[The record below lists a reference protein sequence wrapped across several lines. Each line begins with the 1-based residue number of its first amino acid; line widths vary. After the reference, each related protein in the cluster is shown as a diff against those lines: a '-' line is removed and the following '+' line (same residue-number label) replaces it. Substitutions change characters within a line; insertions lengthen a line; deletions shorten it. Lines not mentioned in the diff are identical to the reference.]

1 MCQQPLTLLP
11 APVHRSVGD
20 NDITGEG
27 AEQLAK
33 AVLEHTTL
41 TDFCNIPLASL
52 RSNSVTQL
60 DLAGKEVGEPGAI
73 VLAALL
79 PSATALASLKCEAPH
94 PRPKCQQPLTFLYPS
109 RLQRLN
115 KLHQSR
121 GRQVLRR
128 GAQDEQDALRAQVR
142 RPHPTSRLGKCQQP
156 LTLLSRPRL

>member
-79 PSATALASLKCEAPH
+79 PSATALASLKCAALH
-94 PRPKCQQPLTFLYPS
+94 PRPKYQHPLRSFAMPSFAASSPTTLDLRAPS
-109 RLQRLN
+109 R
-115 KLHQSR
+115 SR
-121 GRQVLRR
+121 RR
-128 GAQDEQDALRAQVR
+128 SRSTR
-142 RPHPTSRLGKCQQP
+142 RSPPSSTSPHPTFLIWQTVSSR
-156 LTLLSRPRL
+156 